1 MDALSLMFTVGAI
14 IIGAIIAWTY
24 TKPGKKWL
32 EDL

>member
-14 IIGAIIAWTY
+14 IVGAIIGWTY
-24 TKPGKKWL
+24 TKSGKKWL